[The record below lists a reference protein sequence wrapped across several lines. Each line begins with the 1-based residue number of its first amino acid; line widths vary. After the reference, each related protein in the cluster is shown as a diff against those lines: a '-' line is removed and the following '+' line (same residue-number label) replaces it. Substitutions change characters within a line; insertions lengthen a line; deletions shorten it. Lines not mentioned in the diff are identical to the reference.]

1 MNPKI
6 LFAVLFSTVVSFADE
21 VKDGIHVVKSG
32 DVADLMDHIVRS
44 AGDGHTIV
52 LEPGIYDLSGT
63 DVTPSSGY
71 ATAYLKLTGKR
82 IVLRGQNNKHW
93 SDKTREEETILRG
106 GDAGSIFYAHGQIP
120 RKSAIYNITFENG
133 YQPENKG
140 NSNKV
145 GGGALSWA
153 TSDGCSPA
161 EGYGLV
167 SNCVFRNCGS
177 DYSGGATYGIDA
189 YDCLYTNCYSAANGG
204 GAYGF
209 YKRMA
214 NYYHTNLFANCVFVD
229 NIAATN
235 GAALYCREMDMVS
248 GCVFRDNFASN
259 SCGGVYVENSGGIV
273 KSCIFDG
280 NQARRIKSG
289 TQAKNVT
296 MICDSTFS
304 GTGTV
309 HAAEIDRCTFD
320 GAVYGFIDNWNGL
333 ITFDAATGNG
343 RIANSLFTE
352 CETPRLIVNA
362 GVRAD
367 IENCTFAAND
377 ISGRDDK
384 KNFVFYA
391 FRTGDAGT
399 PTGTNVIANC
409 LFSSNSIESDSNNE
423 GDWSVNFYVTEGA
436 TNIVYNS
443 MYVGGWGGAIPGRHD
458 FTKID
463 NVADVKFAAGS
474 TKYPTAPHY
483 MPTKYSPAFNAGLVR
498 PWMATGKDLAGNP
511 RIAGDGVDIGCYEW
525 NIPDLGTKIILR

>member
-6 LFAVLFSTVVSFADE
+6 LFAVLLVTVALSAVMAEEEPDVVNTVDELVSKIA
-21 VKDGIHVVKSG
+21 
-32 DVADLMDHIVRS
+32 S
-44 AGDGHTIV
+44 ASNNETIT
-52 LEPGIYDLSGT
+52 LAPGVYDLSGKV
-63 DVTPSSGY
+63 VTETKNY
-71 ATAYLKLTGKR
+71 ATAYLKLTSYR

-93 SDKTREEETILRG
+93 SLKTPEEETILRG
-106 GDAGSIFYAHGQIP
+106 GNKGSIFYAHGQAP
-120 RKSAIYNITFENG
+120 RMSAIYNITFENG
-133 YQPENKG
+133 YQPKNDG
-140 NSNKV
+140 NTLCV

-153 TSDGCSPA
+153 ASDGCSPA

-289 TQAKNVT
+289 TQVKNVT

-377 ISGRDDK
+377 ISGQK
-384 KNFVFYA
+384 EEKNFVFYA

-423 GDWSVNFYVTEGA
+423 GDWSVNFNVTAGA

>member
-1 MNPKI
+1 MNSKI

-21 VKDGIHVVKSG
+21 AKDGIHVVKSG
-32 DVADLMDHIVRS
+32 DVVDLMDHIVRS

-63 DVTPSSGY
+63 DVTTSSGY

-133 YQPENKG
+133 YQPENNG

-145 GGGALSWA
+145 GGGAISWA
-153 TSDGCSPA
+153 ATDGISPSDGF
-161 EGYGLV
+161 GLV

-189 YDCLYTNCYSAANGG
+189 YDCLYTNCYSKVNGG

-209 YKRMA
+209 FKTGP
-214 NYYHTNLFANCVFVD
+214 HTNLFANCVFVD
-229 NIAATN
+229 NIAAGN
-235 GAALYCREMDMVS
+235 GASLYCRYMDTVN
-248 GCVFRDNFASN
+248 GCVFRDNYATN
-259 SCGGVYVENSGGIV
+259 SCGGVYAGELGGMIV
-273 KSCIFDG
+273 SCIFDR
-280 NQARRIKSG
+280 NDAKNDKSG
-289 TQAKNVT
+289 TQVKNVSKVV
-296 MICDSTFS
+296 DSLFCGK
-304 GTGTV
+304 GTINATD
-309 HAAEIDRCTFD
+309 IDRCRFD
-320 GAVYGFIDNWNGL
+320 GASYAFVDNDQGL
-333 ITFDAATGNG
+333 LTFDAVTGNG
-343 RIANSLFTE
+343 RIANSLFTG
-352 CETPRLIVNA
+352 CDTPRLIVNA

-367 IENCTFAAND
+367 IENCTFVENN
-377 ISGRDDK
+377 IRGLES
-384 KNFVFYA
+384 KNYVFYA
-391 FRTGDAGT
+391 FKSKDGT
-399 PTGTNVIANC
+399 QKGTNVIANC
-409 LFSSNSIESDSNNE
+409 LFSGNSIVNNFNAN
-423 GDWSVNFYVTEGA
+423 DVWSVNFNVTAGA

-443 MYVGGWGGAIPGRHD
+443 MYVGGWGGAIPECHD